1 MSKLRRDSCRAFTL
15 IEAMISTAITVA
27 VGSAVLLGIASSVA
41 TTNDVLARAQAAG
54 IAQQIMDEISGQR
67 YCEDPNY
74 AYQYP
79 FYRSSYEAGG
89 TGRERYNDIDD
100 NYDLTYQPAKDRFGV
115 LLGTEDGRGGQR
127 DPNFRV
133 DSGYFANWEQKINV
147 LYVNP
152 ADQTQALPAGQTSQ
166 YRAVE
171 VTINYKHPSEGTRP
185 LATLRRVFS
194 HVPTQ

>member
-1 MSKLRRDSCRAFTL
+1 MRNIRHASRRAFTL
-15 IEAMISTAITVA
+15 IEAVISTGITVVA
-27 VGSAVLLGIASSVA
+27 GSAVLLGIASSVT

-54 IAQQIMDEISGQR
+54 IAAQILDEAAGQL
-67 YCEDPNY
+67 YCEDPTI

-79 FYRSSYEAGG
+79 LTRSSYEAGG
-89 TGRERYNDIDD
+89 SGRERYNDIDD
-100 NYDLTYQPAKDRFGV
+100 YVDLTYQPAKDRFGV

-127 DPNFRV
+127 DPNFRLGT
-133 DSGYFANWEQKINV
+133 SYFTNWEQKINV

-171 VTINYKHPSEGTRP
+171 VTINFKHPTLGTRP
-185 LATLRRVFS
+185 LATVRRVFS
-194 HVPTQ
+194 HVPIQ